1 MGSLSRR
8 NFLQA
13 GGSAAAGAVVLH
25 GGKADAASE
34 APVDVVSAGVDH
46 HTSTA
51 HQPTAAEPVV
61 VYVRDARSGE
71 IAVLVDGDEV
81 VVRDKVLVAR
91 VQKIIRGRQN
101 VVRGAR

>member
-1 MGSLSRR
+1 M
-8 NFLQA
+8 
-13 GGSAAAGAVVLH
+13 LH

-34 APVDVVSAGVDH
+34 ARADVLSAGVDH

-51 HQPTAAEPVV
+51 HEPTAAEPVV
-61 VYVRDARSGE
+61 VYVRDAESGE
-71 IAVLVDGDEV
+71 IAVLVAGDEV

-91 VQKIIRGRQN
+91 VQKIIRGRQI